1 MTRQPKKSKNKTKQ
15 NPKAQ
20 ICSVCQFP
28 WSKRSRH
35 GHFQASS
42 TDRGAGERSAGPAP
56 RTHAAPSA
64 PRPQPAGRCLLGL
77 SRRLRLPRP
86 AENRDRAVLC
96 SGCFPRCQ
104 DPDPSLSKRASAGEL
119 VGSHTRGAK
128 CGPERGRI
136 YEARAAAWHRRR
148 RLGPGP
154 IYSPPGALGSAALS
168 PCVLIPARQTQ
179 VPSEP
184 EVSSLSSRSAC
195 ECVRHVGRRAWPAH
209 RALRGD
215 DGCQVTDSR
224 FWRGASR

>member
-1 MTRQPKKSKNKTKQ
+1 MEQTLP
-15 NPKAQ
+15 
-20 ICSVCQFP
+20 P
-28 WSKRSRH
+28 WPLSSFRHRPRSW
-35 GHFQASS
+35 GEK
-42 TDRGAGERSAGPAP
+42 RGASP
-56 RTHAAPSA
+56 
-64 PRPQPAGRCLLGL
+64 
-77 SRRLRLPRP
+77 
-86 AENRDRAVLC
+86 
-96 SGCFPRCQ
+96 Q
-104 DPDPSLSKRASAGEL
+104 DPR
-119 VGSHTRGAK
+119 
-128 CGPERGRI
+128 GPERTP
-136 YEARAAAWHRRR
+136 AAARRPLPPGSQPPPPPPSAGGEPCQGCALFRMFSKMSGPRSFTEQKSVSWGAGRKSYERGKVRPRAGKNLRSARGSLASRR

>member
-1 MTRQPKKSKNKTKQ
+1 MEQTLPPWPLSKLPAQTAELGREARGQPPGPTR
-15 NPKAQ
+15 
-20 ICSVCQFP
+20 
-28 WSKRSRH
+28 
-35 GHFQASS
+35 
-42 TDRGAGERSAGPAP
+42 P
-56 RTHAAPSA
+56 RAH

-77 SRRLRLPRP
+77 SRCLRLPRP

-136 YEARAAAWHRRR
+136 YEACAAAWHRRR